1 MAVTNSELENL
12 LPSRICATTYESFQN
27 QRFYFS
33 NPSAPELE
41 ENFTRQQTSLQ
52 ADNRAHTSLNGR

>member
-12 LPSRICATTYESFQN
+12 LPSRICPKTYESFQN

-41 ENFTRQQTSLQ
+41 ENFSRQQASSE
-52 ADNRAHTSLNGR
+52 ADNRSQASQTGR

>member
-12 LPSRICATTYESFQN
+12 LPSRIFPKTYESFQN
-27 QRFYFS
+27 QGFYFS

-41 ENFTRQQTSLQ
+41 ENFSHQQASLE
-52 ADNRAHTSLNGR
+52 ADNRAQASRSGR